1 MPSMPPESWYF
12 VDFENLPGVDLAPA
26 VESEARVTLLLGK
39 HQTKL
44 SVEMV
49 HLIQRCGDRLK
60 LVEVGATGHNAL
72 DLTLAYYL
80 GLAIALDRTREFVIV
95 SKDNGFA
102 VLIKHLG
109 SQGIAIRQ
117 AATLGPAPKPK
128 SSRTGKT
135 AAPFPAKPSAQ
146 PLPKPSTADLKFEKL
161 VEFLRHDPK
170 HCPKKLEKLRHVIFT
185 HFSKKLSEAEQTAI
199 VRKLEGR
206 GAISVTGEAVTCLFP
221 VGTK

>member
-1 MPSMPPESWYF
+1 MPPDSWYF
-12 VDFENLPGVDLAPA
+12 VDFENLPGADLTPA
-26 VESEARVTLLLGK
+26 VGSGERVTLLLGK

-49 HLIQRCGDRLK
+49 HLIQRFGDRLK
-60 LVEVGATGHNAL
+60 LVEVGATGRNAL

-95 SKDNGFA
+95 SKDNGFD

-117 AATLGPAPKPK
+117 AAALGPAAKPK
-128 SSRTGKT
+128 SPRTGKT
-135 AAPFPAKPSAQ
+135 AAPFPTKPKI
-146 PLPKPSTADLKFEKL
+146 PPPPKPPAGDLKFEKL
-161 VEFLRHDPK
+161 VESFRHDPK

-185 HFSKKLSEAEQTAI
+185 HFSKKLSEAEQIAI

-206 GAISVTGEAVTCLFP
+206 GAISVEGEVVTCLFP